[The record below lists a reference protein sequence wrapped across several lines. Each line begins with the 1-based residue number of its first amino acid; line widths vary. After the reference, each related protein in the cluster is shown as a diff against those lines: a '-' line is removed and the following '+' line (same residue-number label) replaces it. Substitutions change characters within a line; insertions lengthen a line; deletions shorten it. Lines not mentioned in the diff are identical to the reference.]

1 MASALFLVSILCL
14 ASIGFQEDQQV
25 ITPLIKNTFFDKTYI
40 FIIND
45 LVFSLV
51 RQIRAYF
58 LIIIKIQSMPIRL
71 CCLS

>member
-1 MASALFLVSILCL
+1 MASALFLVSIVCL

-45 LVFSLV
+45 RVFSLV

-58 LIIIKIQSMPIRL
+58 LIVIKIQSMPIRL

>member
-1 MASALFLVSILCL
+1 MASTLFLVSILCL

>member
-1 MASALFLVSILCL
+1 MASTLFLV
-14 ASIGFQEDQQV
+14 SIGFQEDQQV

-51 RQIRAYF
+51 RQILAYF

>member
-1 MASALFLVSILCL
+1 MASTLFLVSILCL

-25 ITPLIKNTFFDKTYI
+25 TNPLIKNTFFDKTYI

-58 LIIIKIQSMPIRL
+58 LIIIKIQSIPIRL

>member
-1 MASALFLVSILCL
+1 MASTLFLVSILCL

-51 RQIRAYF
+51 R
-58 LIIIKIQSMPIRL
+58 
-71 CCLS
+71 

>member
-1 MASALFLVSILCL
+1 MASTLFLVSILCL

-25 ITPLIKNTFFDKTYI
+25 TNPLIKNTFFDKTYI

-51 RQIRAYF
+51 RQICAYF
-58 LIIIKIQSMPIRL
+58 LIIIKIQSIPIRL